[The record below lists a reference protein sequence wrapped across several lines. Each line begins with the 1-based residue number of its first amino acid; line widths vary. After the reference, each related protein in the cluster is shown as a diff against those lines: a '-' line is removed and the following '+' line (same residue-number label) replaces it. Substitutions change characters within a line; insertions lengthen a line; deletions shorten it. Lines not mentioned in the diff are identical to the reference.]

1 MEAYKIYCAGEFIE
15 TNNKIE
21 VQNPFHQETFAYTW
35 LAGKEELNHAII
47 AAQKV
52 EKPMRELPSYQRYE
66 ILLQIAAGLR
76 EKLKDFAEL
85 LSKESGKPMRYAKG
99 EILRAIQTFTVA
111 AEEAKRLPGEVISL
125 DWTTAG
131 AGKEGIVRYFP
142 VGPVAGIS
150 PFNFPMNLAVHK
162 IAPAIAAGCPIVLK
176 PSTNTPLS
184 TLALAKLIDKTSLP
198 KGAVSILPMTRS
210 TGNQLVTD
218 DRFKLLSFTGSPHV
232 GWMMKAQAGRK
243 KVLLELGGNAG
254 MVVTPTADLDLA
266 VQKALVGGF
275 AYSGQVCIHAQRI
288 YVAQEIFDDFASRFI
303 GKVKGLKVGDP
314 IDESTEI
321 SAMIDENN
329 AIRVENWVKE
339 AVEDGAKILCGGK
352 RLGTYFEPTVL
363 SDTKPKMKV
372 CALEVF
378 GPVVTLEPYSDF
390 ESVIAEVNDSEFG
403 LQAGVFTNRI
413 DEMNY
418 AFNNLD
424 VGGVIINDSPIFR
437 VDHMPYG
444 GIKDSGQGREGLKYA
459 IREMMEPRIL
469 VKPVL

>member
-1 MEAYKIYCAGEFIE
+1 MEAYKIYCAGDFIE
-15 TNNKIE
+15 TGDKIE
-21 VQNPFHQETFAYTW
+21 VQNPFRQESFAYTW
-35 LAGKEELNHAII
+35 LAGKEELERAIN

-52 EKPMRELPSYQRYE
+52 EKQMRELPSYQRYE
-66 ILLQIAAGLR
+66 VLLQIAAGLR
-76 EKLKDFAEL
+76 EQLYDFAEL

-131 AGKEGIVRYFP
+131 TGKEGIVRYFP

-184 TLALAKLIDKTSLP
+184 TLALAKLINETSLP

-254 MVVTPTADLDLA
+254 MVVTPTADLELA

-288 YVAQEIFDDFASRFI
+288 YVAREIFDDFASRFI
-303 GKVKGLKVGDP
+303 EKVKKLKVGDP

-329 AIRVENWVKE
+329 VIRVENWVKE

-352 RLGTYFEPTVL
+352 RQGTYFEPTVL

-459 IREMMEPRIL
+459 IHEMMEPRIL